1 MATAQCHTAR
11 VATSAGTGHSQGFV
25 GRIHELE
32 TIRSVVD
39 GACSGRMGAL
49 LVSGDAGIGKTRLVE
64 AATATPADGS
74 GADRDGLVLVGACL
88 PLSTMS
94 VPLAPL
100 RAALRR
106 APPELRPPALSGAAS
121 QEVTGGAPVL
131 IDDWLERVCS
141 QRPVVLVV
149 DDLQWADE
157 STLDVLMFVLA
168 GSTDRRLAV
177 LVTLRYGEIGTG
189 HPLNRWL
196 ADMRRMPC
204 VSKLSLGPLA
214 RHETRDQLAAIHA
227 VTPHESLVTEVFTR
241 SGGNAY
247 FNKLLVEALPPGSRH
262 LGADLPDD
270 LRTAVLG
277 AWHRLSPRARDL
289 VRVIA
294 VGGEVALGPSLTR
307 AARLA
312 RVDVDDAP
320 RILREAVD
328 AGLLDVDARGGYW
341 LHHPLQAEALEADL
355 SPEEGRRL
363 HAEFAAAD
371 EHDLMAVLSST
382 TPDAGGTASAV
393 AEAVTAIADHHH
405 RAGHPL
411 RAYRWA
417 LRAVDAGERAG
428 AGAERLRLLRRAVG
442 LREHVPDVEESTLD
456 LLLRLRAT
464 AASLGAHEDE
474 LAAVEAVLDLVDEAE
489 RPLLV
494 AELLVRREHLRFSTG
509 RGFLR
514 VAPARRAVALSEHD
528 PTSREHA
535 YALAELAHASL
546 WHDAPDAH
554 DVARA
559 ALETAVAV
567 GDPAALA
574 YAYAAAAMS
583 TVFRGESGGP
593 ELAARGVAA
602 ATEARDWW
610 AFVHAALWEAN
621 GTASNIEPAYPQ
633 LLQKR
638 RESLEELGAPHP
650 YVAWMSAAEAGAWL
664 DVGHWEECTDR
675 LRVALGSDPGAGP
688 DVMTRLAATRLA
700 VLQGRQAEA
709 DSHLARA
716 EELFADTTDF
726 LAFEFDVVRAMTRLT
741 GGDPSGAVD
750 AAWAGATA
758 AGVPPTRCEWLMPLA
773 ARGLADLADG
783 ARDRGEP
790 LDDVLARLEELV
802 ARFPRVIRDGA
813 FFDSPFYTRQ
823 LEGLDA
829 LYAAE
834 VARCRRSP
842 DEADRWTAAD
852 DLLEGILP
860 WEEAYAAF
868 RAGEARLVRGQG
880 SREEAAAMLRRAHAV
895 ASRLR
900 AEPVLRETAD
910 LARAARIPLEQVTP
924 SSPTNGAG
932 APGRPFGVTPREAE
946 ILDHVVA
953 GRTYGEIA
961 RALFLSEK
969 TVSSHVSNLLR
980 KTGTAN
986 RVELARLAQHR
997 ESHPP

>member
-1 MATAQCHTAR
+1 MRCHTAR
-11 VATSAGTGHSQGFV
+11 VATSADTGHSQGFV

-32 TIRSVVD
+32 TIRSVID
-39 GACSGRMGAL
+39 GACCGRMGAL
-49 LVSGDAGIGKTRLVE
+49 LVSGDAGVGKTRLVE
-64 AATATPADGS
+64 FATATQTEQAGH
-74 GADRDGLVLVGACL
+74 DRDDLVLVGACL

-94 VPLAPL
+94 VPLVPL

-106 APPELRPPALSGAAS
+106 APAELAAPALSEAAS
-121 QEVTGGAPVL
+121 GETTGGAPVL
-131 IDDWLERVCS
+131 IDDWLEQVCGR
-141 QRPVVLVV
+141 RPVVLVV

-168 GSTDRRLAV
+168 GSAERRLAV
-177 LVTLRYGEIGTG
+177 LATLRYGELGTG

-204 VSKLSLGPLA
+204 LSELSLGPLT
-214 RHETRDQLAAIHA
+214 RHETRDQLAAIHG

-247 FNKLLVEALPPGSRH
+247 LNRLIVEALPPGSRH
-262 LGADLPDD
+262 LGADLPGD
-270 LRTAVLG
+270 LRSAVLR
-277 AWHRLSPRARDL
+277 AWHRLSPPAREL

-312 RVDVDDAP
+312 GVDVDDAP
-320 RILREAVD
+320 RLLREAVD

-355 SPEEGRRL
+355 PPGESRRL
-363 HAEFAAAD
+363 HAQFAAAD
-371 EHDLMAVLSST
+371 EHDLMALLSRT
-382 TPDAGGTASAV
+382 TPEAGGTASGV
-393 AEAVTAIADHHH
+393 VEAVTAIADHHH
-405 RAGHPL
+405 RADHPL
-411 RAYRWA
+411 EAYRWA

-428 AGAERLRLLRRAVG
+428 AGAERLRLLRRAVS
-442 LREHVPDVEESTLD
+442 LREHLGDVQESTLD
-456 LLLRLRAT
+456 LLLRLRTT

-474 LAAVEAVLDLVDEAE
+474 LAAVEAVLDLVDEAD

-514 VAPARRAVALSEHD
+514 VEPARRAVALSEHD
-528 PTSREHA
+528 HASWQHA

-546 WHDAPDAH
+546 WHEAPDGH

-574 YAYAAAAMS
+574 YACAAAAMS
-583 TVFRGESGGP
+583 TVFRGDTGGP

-602 ATEARDWW
+602 ATVARDWW
-610 AFVHAALWEAN
+610 GFVHAALWEAN
-621 GTASNIEPAYPQ
+621 GTASNVEPAYAQ
-633 LLQKR
+633 LLQGR
-638 RESLEELGAPHP
+638 RESLEQLGAPHP
-650 YVAWMSAAEAGAWL
+650 YVAWMSADEAGVWL
-664 DVGHWEECTDR
+664 DVGHWEQCSDR

-688 DVMTRLAATRLA
+688 DVIARLAATRLA

-709 DSHLARA
+709 ESHLARA

-726 LAFEFDVVRAMTRLT
+726 LAFDFDVVRAMTRLT

-750 AAWAGATA
+750 AAWAGATG

-790 LDDVLARLEELV
+790 LDAVLARLDELV
-802 ARFPRVIRDGA
+802 VRFPRVIRDGA
-813 FFDSPFYTRQ
+813 YDSPFYTRQ
-823 LEGLDA
+823 LEGLGA

-834 VARCRRSP
+834 VTRCRRSAE
-842 DEADRWTAAD
+842 EADRWTAAA

-868 RAGEARLVRGQG
+868 RAGESRLVRGQG
-880 SREEAAAMLRRAHAV
+880 TREEAAAMLRRAHAV

-910 LARAARIPLEQVTP
+910 LARVARIPLDDVTP
-924 SSPTNGAG
+924 SSPATGVGA
-932 APGRPFGVTPREAE
+932 AGRPFGITPREAE
-946 ILDHVVA
+946 ILDHIVA

-980 KTGTAN
+980 KTGTTN
-986 RVELARLAQHR
+986 RVELARLIRHR
-997 ESHPP
+997 EGHPH